1 MSTDAPSL
9 PERSTPGPVLELL
22 DHPWLGLERRRTVA
36 VGGYLCGLL
45 ALFLISHVG
54 ARVTI
59 DDVVLD
65 SLTVGFDTV
74 RTIAIALVTPT
85 ILLIPLCYAAW
96 NGGPA
101 LSFALPL
108 VPVTIGDLLAGGYVL
123 DLDVALAL
131 TVGASAAAVALVSA
145 DVRRLGSVRVWRV
158 WRSRETDA
166 DSDRLLFVTALAI
179 VAAVG
184 AGWFVAA
191 APTYVLEW
199 YAPFGTLWIVVA
211 AILGCYW
218 VRWAWSLSADR
229 ARSDESV

>member
-1 MSTDAPSL
+1 MSTDIPSL
-9 PERSTPGPVLELL
+9 PERATPGPVLELL

-36 VGGYLCGLL
+36 VGGYLCGLI

-54 ARVTI
+54 TRVTI

-101 LSFALPL
+101 LSFTLPL

-145 DVRRLGSVRVWRV
+145 DVRRLGSVRVWRSSEV
-158 WRSRETDA
+158 DA
-166 DSDRLLFVTALAI
+166 DRLLFVTALVV

-184 AGWFVAA
+184 VGRFVAA
-191 APTYVLEW
+191 APAYVLEW
-199 YAPFGTLWIVVA
+199 YAPFGGLWFVVA
-211 AILGCYW
+211 AILGFYW

-229 ARSDESV
+229 ARSSESV